1 MRQAYSEA
9 ERDVVEEFEVEEL
22 LMVRVLARS
31 LEYKELTPNSGYFSI
46 YVYSWIPNREVQ
58 RLVNA
63 PGHVGRSG

>member
-22 LMVRVLARS
+22 LMVRVLARP

-46 YVYSWIPNREVQ
+46 YVY
-58 RLVNA
+58 
-63 PGHVGRSG
+63 